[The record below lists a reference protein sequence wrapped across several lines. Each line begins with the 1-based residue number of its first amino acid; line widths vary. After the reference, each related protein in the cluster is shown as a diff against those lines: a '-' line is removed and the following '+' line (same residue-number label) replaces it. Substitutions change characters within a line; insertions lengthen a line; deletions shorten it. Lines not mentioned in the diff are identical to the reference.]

1 MVDTCRGLNGCS
13 HKHCQGLKG
22 WSHKGCQQF
31 QRKRVVLQMASK
43 NKYGETPEATYLY
56 IKGIKLI
63 IQDGKGGNQ
72 IRKYFLKVWE
82 PSLILQ
88 KPGHT
93 NEIKFT

>member
-1 MVDTCRGLNGCS
+1 
-13 HKHCQGLKG
+13 
-22 WSHKGCQQF
+22 
-31 QRKRVVLQMASK
+31 MASK

-72 IRKYFLKVWE
+72 IRKYFLKVWV

-88 KPGHT
+88 KPGT
-93 NEIKFT
+93 RDMTRAYKIYAFRINLVFFK